1 MEVAVSIADACLPVE
16 ENLLIDRDTLASS
29 ISFILRNDPDAL
41 AGLFVELRHGIE
53 SGFEGI
59 TRTRNTLA
67 VAVELVYLHTQAH
80 DAALKLYQLSQE
92 GQLKVE
98 DEPVRLI
105 GAAIERQMRNAS
117 ESEHKRVEHKRRG
130 AHH

>member
-1 MEVAVSIADACLPVE
+1 VSIADACPPVE
-16 ENLLIDRDTLASS
+16 ENLLIDRDTLATS
-29 ISFILRNDPDAL
+29 INFILRSDPDAL
-41 AGLFVELRHGIE
+41 AQLFVELRHGIE
-53 SGFEGI
+53 SGFDGI

-67 VAVELVYLHTQAH
+67 AAVELVYLHTQAH

-105 GAAIERQMRNAS
+105 GAAIERQREHVLGS
-117 ESEHKRVEHKRRG
+117 ERRRRVGRKRRTR
-130 AHH
+130 

>member
-1 MEVAVSIADACLPVE
+1 MEVVVSIADACPLAE
-16 ENLLIDRDTLASS
+16 ENLLIDRETLARS
-29 ISFILRNDPDAL
+29 IGFILLNDPDAL

-53 SGFEGI
+53 SGLDGI

-67 VAVELVYLHTQAH
+67 AAVELVYLHTQAH

-98 DEPVRLI
+98 DEPIRLI
-105 GAAIERQMRNAS
+105 GAAIKRNIDD
-117 ESEHKRVEHKRRG
+117 VP
-130 AHH
+130 